1 MHSEKTVGLVS
12 VYKQNNILPYL
23 DKVSTNKKHDF
34 FEKGDPE
41 LSFWQF
47 RNYRWARRC
56 ETVGLTREGALAT
69 FAQARGMKVHA
80 GIIVVCSIIQMFINF
95 FLFFVIFL
103 PFAKAYSPCIREKDV
118 YRQNLARL
126 IRNGTHFCQMGAK
139 NFFNAVISV
148 F

>member
-69 FAQARGMKVHA
+69 FA
-80 GIIVVCSIIQMFINF
+80 
-95 FLFFVIFL
+95 
-103 PFAKAYSPCIREKDV
+103 
-118 YRQNLARL
+118 
-126 IRNGTHFCQMGAK
+126 
-139 NFFNAVISV
+139 
-148 F
+148 